1 MHFDSV
7 SVLGLFTVG
16 RYQVRIRALLYAI
29 PSNLKCVTFDFPAFY
44 TISF

>member
-1 MHFDSV
+1 MIIVIKEALD
-7 SVLGLFTVG
+7 G